1 MGSLKV
7 PRLSE
12 AEIVT
17 RYVAGE
23 GRTMLALRAKMPDAW
38 VREVLAFHG
47 VELRTQAEAA
57 KAAAPGSS
65 ATRRRGERRFRER
78 QGRC

>member
-1 MGSLKV
+1 MGSIKV

-12 AEIVT
+12 AEIVA

-38 VREVLAFHG
+38 VREVLVFHG
-47 VELRTQAEAA
+47 VELRTHAEAT
-57 KAAAPGSS
+57 KAAGPRIAAQRKRS
-65 ATRRRGERRFRER
+65 ERRFRER
-78 QGRC
+78 RGQC